1 MKSLNQKMEELE
13 PKPDESSSEE
23 FFESP
28 PKEKPSPG
36 MGGGF
41 NISCRD
47 NKARKLYMNGEV
59 ALV

>member
-23 FFESP
+23 SFESP
-28 PKEKPSPG
+28 PKENPSPG

-41 NISCRD
+41 GICCRD
-47 NKARKLYMNGEV
+47 NKARRMDMNGEP